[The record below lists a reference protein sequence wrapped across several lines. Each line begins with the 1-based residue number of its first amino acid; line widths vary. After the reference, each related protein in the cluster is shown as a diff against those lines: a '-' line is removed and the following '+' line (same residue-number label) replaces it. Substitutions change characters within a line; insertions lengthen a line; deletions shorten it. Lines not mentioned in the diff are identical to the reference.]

1 MTTEH
6 TPVAVVTGANSG
18 IGRATALH
26 LASSGYRV
34 FGTVRAL
41 ANATKLLAA
50 CAERGVTVDLVE
62 LDVADSDSVASGFTD
77 IARSSPRIDV
87 LVNNAGIGGNGVVE
101 EASVDDFAASFN
113 VNVMGAIRCIQQVLP
128 QMRARKSGTIVNVTS
143 VVGRLAAIAQAPYVA
158 SKWALEGVSEEL
170 AHEVAPFGIRV
181 AIVEPGVTKSSIFAK
196 NIDAPNSSGAYEM
209 HNRRMF
215 QFYAA
220 GIANAS
226 PADEV
231 AHVIAHAISTDTPTL
246 RYPCSWG
253 GQSIIEGRWAL
264 SDEDWVAF
272 GATHDDATYFR
283 DFARFLGV
291 DLAPGT
297 NVDKFGRIS
306 DTLSGPSN

>member
-1 MTTEH
+1 MASSTS
-6 TPVAVVTGANSG
+6 PVAVVTGANSG

-26 LASSGYRV
+26 LAERGYRV
-34 FGTVRAL
+34 FGTVRSLESAK
-41 ANATKLLAA
+41 KLLAS
-50 CAERGVTVDLVE
+50 CSERNVTVDLVE
-62 LDVADSDSVASGFTD
+62 LDVTNSESVARGFADVLRATG
-77 IARSSPRIDV
+77 RIDV

-101 EASVDDFAASFN
+101 EASIEQYEASFD
-113 VNVMGAIRCIQQVLP
+113 VNVSGAIRCMQQVLP
-128 QMRARKSGTIVNVTS
+128 GMRARRSGTIVNVTS

-196 NIDAPNSSGAYEM
+196 NIDAPNSTGAYEM

-253 GQSIIEGRWAL
+253 GRTIIEGRQAL
-264 SDEDWVAF
+264 ADEDWVAL
-272 GATHDDATYFR
+272 GATSDDADYFR
-283 DFARFLGV
+283 EFARFFGV
-291 DLAPGT
+291 DLT
-297 NVDKFGRIS
+297 D
-306 DTLSGPSN
+306 